1 MKFRR
6 KSHQVETNPADP
18 QAPVT
23 GPASEG
29 AESVEPGATQ
39 AQAGDGEVRPRDV
52 DEIDLA
58 DGVQRIDLGA
68 LLITPTPGRELRL
81 QVDEKTKTVQSVV
94 IAAPDGALELKAF
107 AAPRGGGL
115 WDDVRPQIAAD
126 MTQRGGTVTEQEGPF
141 GTELACQ
148 LAVRRADGTTA
159 VQPSRII
166 GFDGPRWLLRAT
178 LLGRPAVDAE
188 AAAQWEATISGVAVR
203 RGAVAMP
210 VGDALTLVMPA
221 NARRSSE

>member
-6 KSHQVETNPADP
+6 KSTPAD
-18 QAPVT
+18 ASADT
-23 GPASEG
+23 SAAEGAPASGEASG
-29 AESVEPGATQ
+29 TAEETAPAVL
-39 AQAGDGEVRPRDV
+39 EVRPHDV
-52 DEIDLA
+52 DEVDLA
-58 DGVQRIDLGA
+58 DGVQRIDLGS

-126 MTQRGGTVTEQEGPF
+126 MAQRGGTATEQEGQF

-148 LAVRRADGTTA
+148 LSVRRADGTTA

-166 GFDGPRWLLRAT
+166 GFDGARWLLRAT
-178 LLGRPAVDAE
+178 LLGRPAVDPE
-188 AAAQWEATISGVAVR
+188 AAADWESTIAGIVVR
-203 RGAVAMP
+203 RGEGAMP
-210 VGDALTLVMPA
+210 VGDALPLVMPA
-221 NARRSSE
+221 NARRSG